1 MEDQRYLDNKS
12 LTNAINKVKIHEPFM
27 LNTFFPSSTYE
38 THVADKI
45 DIEIR
50 SNVNNLAQ
58 FVAPDAEAK
67 LVSER
72 TDRKIQTVT
81 IPRTYEKKTFT
92 AYELQRFK
100 QLGTTYVNTP
110 QERSAASMGLI
121 NENVATL
128 KERIYRRREQMA
140 CQAITTGKI
149 SYDHDGYNFE
159 VDYGFKLNE
168 QLITL
173 AAAKKWSASGVNPM
187 SFIDECQLALQQRNG
202 LSADTMIVGSEVA
215 SLLKQHP
222 DILKQLDNL
231 NFVAGRLDM
240 TTKYGTSGRFIGN
253 LWGLKIYEYVQQYTD
268 VNKQLVDL
276 FPKKNILLVANVSG
290 TFRTHFGPAYR
301 ISESGLVV
309 LTNDIIVQSKIN
321 DERTVC
327 TWSVEQKSLPAIHVP
342 EAIIS
347 ATVL

>member
-27 LNTFFPSSTYE
+27 LNMFFPSSTYE

-67 LVSER
+67 LISER
-72 TDRKIQTVT
+72 SDRKVQTVT
-81 IPRTYEKKTFT
+81 LPRTFEKKVFT
-92 AYELQRFK
+92 AYELQKFK
-100 QLGTTYVNTP
+100 NLGNTYVGTP
-110 QERSAASMGLI
+110 QERAAASMGLI
-121 NENVATL
+121 SQEVAGL

-140 CQAITTGKI
+140 CQALVEGKV
-149 SYDHDGYNFE
+149 SYNNDGYNFE
-159 VDYGFKLNE
+159 VNYGYVTNE
-168 QLITL
+168 QLVTL
-173 AAAKKWSASGVNPM
+173 AAAKKWSATGVNPID
-187 SFIDECQLALQQRNG
+187 SIDEFQLALQQRNG
-202 LSADTMIVGSEVA
+202 MSADTMIVGSEVA
-215 SLLKQHP
+215 SLLKKNT
-222 DILKQLDNL
+222 DIMKQLDNL
-231 NFVAGRLDM
+231 NYVAGRLDL
-240 TTKYGTSGRFIGN
+240 TTKYGTSGRYIGT

-268 VNKQLVDL
+268 ANKQLVDL

-290 TFRTHFGPAYR
+290 AFRTHFGPAYR
-301 ISESGLVV
+301 VSESGLVT
-309 LTNDIIVQSKIN
+309 LTNDITVQSKID
-321 DERTVC
+321 DEKTMV
-327 TWSVEQKSLPAIHVP
+327 TWSVEQKSLPTIHVP